1 MDTDLLDAIAH
12 AQRHI
17 APKAYPVHHL
27 HGDRWLYGFED
38 YPYLYVV
45 ADSRVTQLGLA
56 ILIIE
61 AGAVAR
67 AIQVG
72 AETQAVLEPFRL
84 RDLPPP
90 TETRQ

>member
-1 MDTDLLDAIAH
+1 MDTQQIDAVAH
-12 AQRHI
+12 ARKHI

-27 HGDRWLYGFED
+27 HGDRWLYGFEG
-38 YPYLYVV
+38 YPFLYVV

-67 AIQVG
+67 AIEVAAQ
-72 AETQAVLEPFRL
+72 TQAVLEPFRL
-84 RDLPPP
+84 QDMPPP
-90 TETRQ
+90 TGIMQ